1 MTDAFHYPMPAGPA
15 AAHTRP
21 PEGIG
26 AGTVRQLRAGLD
38 FYRPLAPDSFRHWAY
53 PTFADLILAHGR
65 LYAPAPWP
73 GGPQRP
79 GECFAAAHA
88 LADRTG
94 WTYCEGFA
102 LIPSS
107 AGPVPHG
114 VGEHAWCLTAD
125 GQVADP
131 ALPDGYATLYWGL
144 PLADDFRAEHRRVRG
159 DDAVLTYGHD
169 PIRSQLNEVL
179 ATGLPSTALAPHP
192 SAAAPTRPED

>member
-1 MTDAFHYPMPAGPA
+1 MTASAHPPVQGRPA
-15 AAHTRP
+15 AADPRP
-21 PEGIG
+21 LRGID
-26 AGTVRQLRAGLD
+26 AGTVRQLRAGLE
-38 FYRPLAPDSFRHWAY
+38 FYRPLAPDTFRHWAY
-53 PTFADLILAHGR
+53 PTFADLVLAHGR

-73 GGPQRP
+73 GGIQRP

-114 VGEHAWCLTAD
+114 VGEHAWCLTTD

-131 ALPDGYATLYWGL
+131 ALPDGYAALYWGL
-144 PLADDFRAEHRRVRG
+144 PLAEDFRAEHRQVRG
-159 DDAVLTYGHD
+159 DDAVLTYGRD
-169 PIRSQLNEVL
+169 PLRTQLNEVL
-179 ATGLPSTALAPHP
+179 AAELPSSALAT
-192 SAAAPTRPED
+192 AVPTCPED